1 MVGFAAMTIKNAAK
15 LVMLVVSLL
24 AAASFA
30 QFPPGTAVWDVKQN
44 GVLVGQLYVEG
55 SGANYTEHWV
65 LWPGYVTPTS
75 SIEVEVK
82 MGSKTYAK
90 ASDFFKQV
98 SFPSGSKY
106 VKANCNESAQLP

>member
-1 MVGFAAMTIKNAAK
+1 MTIKNAAK
-15 LVMLVVSLL
+15 LLLLVVSLV
-24 AAASFA
+24 ASTALA

-82 MGSKTYAK
+82 MGSSTYADAK
-90 ASDFFKQV
+90 KFLAQV
-98 SFPSGSKY
+98 QFPTGSKY
-106 VKANCNESAQLP
+106 VKANCTESNKLP